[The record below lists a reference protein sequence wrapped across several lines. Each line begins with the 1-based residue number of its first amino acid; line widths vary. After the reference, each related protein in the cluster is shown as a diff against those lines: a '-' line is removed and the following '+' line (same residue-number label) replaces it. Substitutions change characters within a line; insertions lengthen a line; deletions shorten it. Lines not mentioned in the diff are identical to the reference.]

1 MNEVSNE
8 GLIHY
13 RNIFNE
19 GRILPT
25 TPKALAEVLAQKNY
39 EFVKPAQVR
48 VGIGRLLGV
57 GILLAEGEVS
67 TCQSIL
73 CLIYK
78 CSFTITQEHRIQRK
92 NLMPA
97 FSFRHVKD
105 LYPIF
110 WSKAC
115 ELVRAIQSA
124 TQKEANEAAPKD
136 ENNSV
141 VEISQWTSRATLD
154 IIGLAGMGHDF
165 NAIQDPNTE
174 IMSTYRKVFQP
185 TGQAQLLGIL
195 SLVIPFW
202 MLRILPLQRN
212 DDIRTAAATIRRVC
226 RQLVQQK
233 QRTLEQGEKTNEKDI
248 ISVAL
253 DSKAFSEDNLVD
265 QMMTFLAAGHET
277 TASAMVWAIYALCQN
292 PEYQVRLREE
302 VRARLPS
309 TNDKSTTVTSE
320 ILDNLPFLHAVCNEV
335 LRMYAPV
342 SLTLREAANDTSIQ
356 GHFVPA
362 GTKVIIAPKAVNVSK
377 ALWGPDAEKFNPDR
391 WMGPGRANNG
401 GAESNF
407 SFLTFLHGPRSCI
420 GTYISAS
427 DCPFHSLS

>member
-1 MNEVSNE
+1 
-8 GLIHY
+8 
-13 RNIFNE
+13 
-19 GRILPT
+19 
-25 TPKALAEVLAQKNY
+25 
-39 EFVKPAQVR
+39 
-48 VGIGRLLGV
+48 
-57 GILLAEGEVS
+57 
-67 TCQSIL
+67 
-73 CLIYK
+73 
-78 CSFTITQEHRIQRK
+78 
-92 NLMPA
+92 MPA

-105 LYPIF
+105 LYPVF
-110 WSKAC
+110 WSKSC

-124 TQKEANEAAPKD
+124 TQNEANGAASKD
-136 ENNSV
+136 ENTSV

-154 IIGLAGMGHDF
+154 IIGVAGMGHDF

-174 IMSTYRKVFQP
+174 IMSTYRKIFQP
-185 TGQAQLLGIL
+185 TGQAQLLGVL
-195 SLVIPFW
+195 SLVIPIW
-202 MLRILPLQRN
+202 ILRILPLQRN

-226 RQLVQQK
+226 RQLIQQK
-233 QRTLEQGEKTNEKDI
+233 QRTLEQGEKISEKDI

-302 VRARLPS
+302 IRAHLPS
-309 TNDKSTTVTSE
+309 TKDKSTTVTAE
-320 ILDNLPFLHAVCNEV
+320 TLEKLPFLNAVCNEV

-356 GHFVPA
+356 GQFVPA
-362 GTKVIIAPKAVNVSK
+362 GTKVVIVPKAINVSK
-377 ALWGPDAEKFNPDR
+377 ALWGPDADKFNPDR

-420 GTYISAS
+420 GTCLSAS
-427 DCPFHSLS
+427 CCRLRVVTRSAQRVLRVTLIEEHVLQLEVYRRVKILTPKSSTGQAFAKAEFAFLLAGLVGRFEMEMEDPNLDVKIQTGITSRIKGGLRIRMKDLDGW